1 MATFATKEK
10 HFPSKT
16 PYIKNYGKEKKKSIP
31 TVFHVRAR
39 RVQIQTTSFLT
50 AAILIYAAEA
60 GITAAA
66 GTRLALQLILIVVFE
81 YDIHCDYKFT
91 NDKRAKGVA
100 IPRCCLNDFCAD
112 IGQFARLLPTLAV
125 VAKSQAPSPE

>member
-50 AAILIYAAEA
+50 AVN
-60 GITAAA
+60 T
-66 GTRLALQLILIVVFE
+66 F
-81 YDIHCDYKFT
+81 F
-91 NDKRAKGVA
+91 GV
-100 IPRCCLNDFCAD
+100 
-112 IGQFARLLPTLAV
+112 
-125 VAKSQAPSPE
+125 